1 MSAIKKIQK
10 RDGRIVD
17 FDQEKI
23 TEAIWKAAQN
33 VGGKNRKLAEKIS
46 KQVSSLLEVFFK
58 DETKIPTVEQIQ
70 DLVEKIL
77 IEDGH
82 AKTAK
87 AFILYREKH
96 AEIRQQKTDILG
108 STKSTKFS
116 VNALKVL
123 NERYLLKDDNGRVKE
138 TPEELFERV
147 AKNIAQA
154 EKKFKGDVTKRTK
167 EFYDVMVEKDFL
179 PNSPTLMNAGTRVQ
193 QLAACFVLPIEDS
206 IEAIFETLKQSAV
219 IQQTGGGTGFNY
231 SHLRPRTD
239 IVTSTKGSS
248 SGPVSFMKVFN
259 SLTEAMKE
267 GGKRR
272 GANMGIL
279 EITHPDIL
287 EFIACKEKKGELE
300 NFNISVGLTEA
311 FMQAVV
317 HDREYELIN
326 PRNGETV
333 NHLSARG
340 VFELLVSKAWSSGE
354 PGIIFLDRIENAN
367 PTPKAGKLEATN
379 PCGEQPLLPFEACNL
394 GSINIS
400 NFIKNGEID
409 YPRFKKVIH
418 TAVRFLDDVIE
429 MSDYKLAETQK
440 IVSANRKIGLG
451 IMGFADLLFQLNIG
465 YNTDTAVNLAE
476 KISAFLQKEAR
487 AASEKL
493 GEERGSFPNFKE
505 SIFADSDYK
514 TMRNATVTTIAP
526 AGSISMIADCSS
538 GIEPLFGLVY
548 TKHVLDGSELI
559 YSNKHFEETLKH
571 NSLYSNELMRLISQ
585 VGSIQSLKELPADIK
600 SVFVVT
606 DDISPIWHVRMQ
618 AAFQKNTDNAVSKT
632 INLPASASLEDVK
645 QAFQAAYSLG
655 CKGIT
660 IYRDSSRDR
669 QVLSMGS
676 RLENESKA
684 TIKKNVDIQGQLPFN
699 TDTNKVKKQVKK
711 VEEIAPP
718 PINQLHKL

>member
-10 RDGRIVD
+10 RDGRIAD

-46 KQVSSLLEVFFK
+46 KQVTSLLEVFFK
-58 DETKIPTVEQIQ
+58 DESKIPNVEQIQ

-77 IEDGH
+77 MEDGH

-96 AEIRQQKTDILG
+96 AEIRQQKSEILG
-108 STKSTKFS
+108 SSKTTKFS

-123 NERYLLKDDNGRVKE
+123 TERYLLKDDNGRVKE

-154 EKKFKGDVTKRTK
+154 EKKFKGDVKKYSK
-167 EFYDVMVEKDFL
+167 EFYELMVEKDFL

-193 QLAACFVLPIEDS
+193 QLAACFVLPVQDS
-206 IEAIFETLKQSAV
+206 IEDIFETLKKSAV
-219 IQQTGGGTGFNY
+219 IQQTGGGTGFNF
-231 SHLRPRTD
+231 SKLRPRTD
-239 IVTSTKGSS
+239 IVTSTKGTS

-279 EITHPDIL
+279 EISHPDIL

-326 PRNGETV
+326 PRNGEVV

-340 VFELLVSKAWSSGE
+340 VFELLVSKAWSTGE
-354 PGIIFLDRIENAN
+354 PGIIFMDRLENSN
-367 PTPKAGKLEATN
+367 PTPKAGRLEATN
-379 PCGEQPLLPFEACNL
+379 PCGEQPLLPYEACNL
-394 GSINIS
+394 GSINIA
-400 NFIKNGEID
+400 NFVKDDGID
-409 YPRFKKVIH
+409 YPRLKKVIH
-418 TAVRFLDDVIE
+418 LAVRFLDNVIE
-429 MSDYKLAETQK
+429 MSDYKLPETQK
-440 IVSANRKIGLG
+440 VVLANRKIGLG
-451 IMGFADLLFQLNIG
+451 IMGLADAFFQLQIP
-465 YNTDTAVNLAE
+465 YNSDEAVSIAE
-476 KISAFLQKEAR
+476 KLSSFMQKEAR

-493 GEERGSFPNFKE
+493 GQERGSFPNFKE
-505 SIFADSDYK
+505 SIFAKSDYK

-526 AGSISMIADCSS
+526 AGTLSMIADCTS

-559 YSNKHFEETLKH
+559 YSNKYFEETLKR
-571 NSLYSNELMRLISQ
+571 NSIYSNELMRLISQ
-585 VGSIQSLKELPADIK
+585 LGSIQSLKEIPAAIK
-600 SVFVVT
+600 STFVVT
-606 DDISPIWHVRMQ
+606 DDIAPIWHVRMQ

-632 INLPASASLEDVK
+632 INLPSSASLEDVK
-645 QAFQAAYSLG
+645 QAFQAAYSLN

-669 QVLSMGS
+669 QVLSLGN
-676 RLENESKA
+676 RPENEQKVA
-684 TIKKNVDIQGQLPFN
+684 TRKNVDIQGQLPFN
-699 TDTNKVKKQVKK
+699 TDTNKVKKSLKK

-718 PINQLHKL
+718 PISQLHKL

>member
-193 QLAACFVLPIEDS
+193 QLAACFVLPVEDS

-340 VFELLVSKAWSSGE
+340 VFELLVSKAWSTGE

-409 YPRFKKVIH
+409 YPRLKKVIH

-429 MSDYKLAETQK
+429 MSDYKLAETQI

-451 IMGFADLLFQLNIG
+451 IMGFADLLFQFNIG
-465 YNTDTAVNLAE
+465 YNTDEAVHLAE
-476 KISAFLQKEAR
+476 KISAYLQKEAR

-493 GEERGSFPNFKE
+493 GAERGSFPNFKE

-559 YSNKHFEETLKH
+559 YSNKHFEEALKS
-571 NSLYSNELMRLISQ
+571 NSVYSNELMRLISQ
-585 VGSIQSLKELPADIK
+585 VGSIQSLKELPANIK

-669 QVLSMGS
+669 QVLSLGS
-676 RLENESKA
+676 RLESESKA
-684 TIKKNVDIQGQLPFN
+684 ATKKNVDIQGQLPFN
-699 TDTNKVKKQVKK
+699 TDTNKVKKSNKK

>member
-10 RDGRIVD
+10 RDGRIAD

-33 VGGKNRKLAEKIS
+33 VGGKNRKQAEKIS
-46 KQVSSLLEVFFK
+46 KQVTSLLEVFFK
-58 DETKIPTVEQIQ
+58 DESKIPNVEQIQ

-77 IEDGH
+77 MEDGH

-96 AEIRQQKTDILG
+96 AEIRQQKSEILG
-108 STKSTKFS
+108 SSKTTKFS

-123 NERYLLKDDNGRVKE
+123 TERYLLKDDNGRVKE

-154 EKKFKGDVTKRTK
+154 EKKFKGDVKKYSK
-167 EFYDVMVEKDFL
+167 EFYELMVEKDFL

-193 QLAACFVLPIEDS
+193 QLAACFVLPVQDS
-206 IEAIFETLKQSAV
+206 IEDIFETLKQSAV
-219 IQQTGGGTGFNY
+219 IQQTGGGTGFNF
-231 SHLRPRTD
+231 SKLRPRTD
-239 IVTSTKGSS
+239 IVTSTKGTS

-279 EITHPDIL
+279 EVSHPDIL

-326 PRNGETV
+326 PRNGEVV

-340 VFELLVSKAWSSGE
+340 VFELLVSKAWSTGE
-354 PGIIFLDRIENAN
+354 PGIIFMDRLENSN
-367 PTPKAGKLEATN
+367 PTPKAGQLEATN

-400 NFIKNGEID
+400 NFIKDDGID
-409 YPRFKKVIH
+409 YPRLKKVIH
-418 TAVRFLDDVIE
+418 TAVRFLDNVIE
-429 MSDYKLAETQK
+429 MSDYKLPETQK

-451 IMGFADLLFQLNIG
+451 IMGFADALFQLNVS
-465 YNTDTAVNLAE
+465 YNTDAAVNIAE
-476 KISAFLQKEAR
+476 KLSAFLQKEAR

-505 SIFADSDYK
+505 SIFAKSDYK

-526 AGSISMIADCSS
+526 AGTLSMIADCSS

-559 YSNKHFEETLKH
+559 YSNKYFEETLKR
-571 NSLYSNELMRLISQ
+571 NSVYSNELMRLISQ
-585 VGSIQSLKELPADIK
+585 LGSIQSLKEIPAAIK
-600 SVFVVT
+600 SIFVVT
-606 DDISPIWHVRMQ
+606 DDIAPIWHVRMQ

-632 INLPASASLEDVK
+632 INLPSSASLEDVK

-669 QVLSMGS
+669 QVLSLGN
-676 RLENESKA
+676 RTENEPKMTSR
-684 TIKKNVDIQGQLPFN
+684 KNVDIQGQLPFN
-699 TDTNKVKKQVKK
+699 TDTNKVKKSNKK

-718 PINQLHKL
+718 PISQLHKL

>member
-33 VGGKNRKLAEKIS
+33 VGGKDKKLAEKIS
-46 KQVSSLLEVFFK
+46 KQVTSLLEVFFK
-58 DETKIPTVEQIQ
+58 DETKIPNVEQIQ

-96 AEIRQQKTDILG
+96 AEIRQQKSEILG
-108 STKSTKFS
+108 SSRTTKFS

-123 NERYLLKDDNGRVKE
+123 NERYLNKDDNGRVNE

-147 AKNIAQA
+147 AKNIAKA
-154 EKKFKGDVTKRTK
+154 EKKLKGDEKKYSK

-193 QLAACFVLPIEDS
+193 QLAACFVLPVEDS
-206 IEAIFETLKQSAV
+206 IEDIFETLKKSAV
-219 IQQTGGGTGFNY
+219 IQQTGGGTGFNF

-279 EITHPDIL
+279 EVTHPDIL

-326 PRNGETV
+326 PRNGEVV

-340 VFELLVSKAWSSGE
+340 VFELLVAKAWSTGE

-367 PTPKAGKLEATN
+367 PTPKAGQLEATN

-394 GSINIS
+394 GSINVA
-400 NFIKNGEID
+400 NFVKNGEID
-409 YPRFKKVIH
+409 FPRLKKVIH
-418 TAVRFLDDVIE
+418 LAVRFLDDVIE
-429 MSDYKLAETQK
+429 MSDYKLPETQK
-440 IVSANRKIGLG
+440 VVSANRKIGLG
-451 IMGFADLLFQLNIG
+451 VMGFADLLFQLEIG
-465 YNTDTAVNLAE
+465 YNTDAAVNIAE
-476 KISAFLQKEAR
+476 KLSSFLQKEAR
-487 AASEKL
+487 SASEKL
-493 GEERGSFPNFKE
+493 GVERGSFPNFKE
-505 SIFADSDYK
+505 SIFAKSEYK
-514 TMRNATVTTIAP
+514 AMRNATVTTIAP
-526 AGSISMIADCSS
+526 AGTLSMITDCSS

-548 TKHVLDGSELI
+548 TKHVLDGSEMI
-559 YSNKHFEETLKH
+559 YSNRYFENTLKH

-585 VGSIQSLKELPADIK
+585 VGSIQSLKEIPANIK
-600 SVFVVT
+600 AVFVVT
-606 DDISPIWHVRMQ
+606 DDIAPIWHVRMQ

-632 INLPASASLEDVK
+632 INLPSSASLEDVK

-669 QVLSMGS
+669 QVLSLGG
-676 RLENESKA
+676 RLENESK
-684 TIKKNVDIQGQLPFN
+684 TTTKKNVDIQSQLPFN

>member
-10 RDGRIVD
+10 RDGRIAD

-46 KQVSSLLEVFFK
+46 KQVTSLLEVFFK
-58 DETKIPTVEQIQ
+58 DESKIPNVEQIQ

-77 IEDGH
+77 MEDGH

-96 AEIRQQKTDILG
+96 AEIRQQKSEILG
-108 STKSTKFS
+108 SSKTTKFS

-123 NERYLLKDDNGRVKE
+123 TERYLLKDDNGRVKE

-154 EKKFKGDVTKRTK
+154 EKKFKGDVKKYSK
-167 EFYDVMVEKDFL
+167 EFYELMVEKDFL

-193 QLAACFVLPIEDS
+193 QLAACFVLPVQDS
-206 IEAIFETLKQSAV
+206 IEDIFETLKKSAV
-219 IQQTGGGTGFNY
+219 IQQTGGGTGFNF
-231 SHLRPRTD
+231 SKLRPRTD
-239 IVTSTKGSS
+239 IVTSTKGTS

-279 EITHPDIL
+279 EISHPDIL

-326 PRNGETV
+326 PRNGEVV

-340 VFELLVSKAWSSGE
+340 VFELLVSKAWSTGE
-354 PGIIFLDRIENAN
+354 PGIIFMDRLENSN
-367 PTPKAGKLEATN
+367 PTPKAGRLEATN
-379 PCGEQPLLPFEACNL
+379 PCGEQPLLPYEACNL
-394 GSINIS
+394 GSINIA
-400 NFIKNGEID
+400 NFVKDDGID
-409 YPRFKKVIH
+409 YPRLKKVIH
-418 TAVRFLDDVIE
+418 LAVRFLDNVIE
-429 MSDYKLAETQK
+429 MSDYKLPETQK
-440 IVSANRKIGLG
+440 VVLANRKIGLG
-451 IMGFADLLFQLNIG
+451 IMGLADAFFQLQIP
-465 YNTDTAVNLAE
+465 YNSDEAVSIAE
-476 KISAFLQKEAR
+476 KLSSFMQKEAR

-493 GEERGSFPNFKE
+493 GQERGSFPNFKE
-505 SIFADSDYK
+505 SIFAKSDYK

-526 AGSISMIADCSS
+526 AGTLSMIADCTS

-559 YSNKHFEETLKH
+559 YSNKYFEETLKR
-571 NSLYSNELMRLISQ
+571 NSIYSNELMRLISQ
-585 VGSIQSLKELPADIK
+585 LGSIQSLKEIPAAIK
-600 SVFVVT
+600 STFVVT
-606 DDISPIWHVRMQ
+606 DDIAPIWHVRMQ

-632 INLPASASLEDVK
+632 INLPSSASLEDVK

-669 QVLSMGS
+669 QVLSLGN
-676 RLENESKA
+676 RPENEQKIA
-684 TIKKNVDIQGQLPFN
+684 TRKNVDIQGQLPFN
-699 TDTNKVKKQVKK
+699 TDTNKVKKSLKK

-718 PINQLHKL
+718 PISQLHKL

>member
-1 MSAIKKIQK
+1 MTAIKKIQK
-10 RDGRIVD
+10 RDGRVVD

-23 TEAIWKAAQN
+23 TEAIWKAAQS

-58 DETKIPTVEQIQ
+58 DESKIPSVEQIQ

-87 AFILYREKH
+87 AYILHRVKH
-96 AEIRQQKTDILG
+96 AEIRQQKSEILG
-108 STKSTKFS
+108 PSKTTKFS

-123 NERYLLKDDNGRVKE
+123 NERYLLKDDNGRVTE
-138 TPEELFERV
+138 TPEELFGRV
-147 AKNIAQA
+147 AKNISLA
-154 EKKFKGDVTKRTK
+154 EKKFKGDANKRSK
-167 EFYDVMVEKDFL
+167 EFYELMVQKDFL

-193 QLAACFVLPIEDS
+193 QLAACFVLPVQDS
-206 IEAIFETLKQSAV
+206 IEDIFETLKKSAV
-219 IQQTGGGTGFNY
+219 IQQTGGGTGFNF
-231 SHLRPRTD
+231 SNLRPRSD

-279 EITHPDIL
+279 NITHPDIL

-326 PRNGETV
+326 PRTGEPV
-333 NHLSARG
+333 NRLSARG
-340 VFELLVSKAWSSGE
+340 VFELLVAKAWNTGE
-354 PGIIFLDRIENAN
+354 PGIIFMDRIENAN
-367 PTPKAGKLEATN
+367 PTPKIGRIEATN
-379 PCGEQPLLPFEACNL
+379 PCGEQPLLPYEACNL
-394 GSINIS
+394 GSINLA
-400 NFIKNGEID
+400 NFVND
-409 YPRFKKVIH
+409 D
-418 TAVRFLDDVIE
+418 AVDFDRLKTVVHKAIRFLDNAIE
-429 MSDYKLAETQK
+429 MSDYKLPETKK
-440 IVSANRKIGLG
+440 IVLANRKIGLG
-451 IMGFADLLFQLNIG
+451 VMGFADMLFQLNLG
-465 YNTDTAVNLAE
+465 YNTDAAINMAE
-476 KISAFLQKEAR
+476 KIMSFIQKEAR

-493 GEERGSFPNFKE
+493 GEERGSFTNFKE
-505 SIFADSDYK
+505 SIFPKQGYK
-514 TMRNATVTTIAP
+514 AMRNATVTTIAP
-526 AGSISMIADCSS
+526 AGTLSMIADCSS
-538 GIEPLFGLVY
+538 GIEPLFGLAY
-548 TKHVLDGSELI
+548 TKHVLDGSELMFTNR
-559 YSNKHFEETLKH
+559 YFEETLKQ
-571 NSLYSNELMRLISQ
+571 NNLYSNELMRQITQ
-585 VGSIQSLKELPADIK
+585 TGSIQTIKELPAKIK
-600 SVFVVT
+600 TTYVVT
-606 DDISPIWHVRMQ
+606 DDIAPMWHVRMQ
-618 AAFQKNTDNAVSKT
+618 AAFQKYSDNAVSKT
-632 INLPASASLEDVK
+632 INLPSNASLEDVK

-669 QVLSMGS
+669 QVLTLQNSADNS
-676 RLENESKA
+676 AKPLF
-684 TIKKNVDIQGQLPFN
+684 KKNVDIQGQLPFN
-699 TDTNKVKKQVKK
+699 TDTNIVKKRIKK

-718 PINQLHKL
+718 PISQPIKK